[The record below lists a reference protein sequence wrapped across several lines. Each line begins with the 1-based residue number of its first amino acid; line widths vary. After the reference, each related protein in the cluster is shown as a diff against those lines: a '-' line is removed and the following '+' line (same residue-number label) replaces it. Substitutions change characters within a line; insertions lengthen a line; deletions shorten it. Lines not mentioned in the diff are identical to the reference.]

1 MLMGMMSPLRALSR
15 RAVLLVAA
23 LLPCSAPP
31 AHAWG
36 PQGHKL
42 VAMVAMEHLTPIA
55 KKNIKFLLGKE
66 TLADVASW
74 PDVYRPLETQTGPWH
89 YVDIPE
95 GAGTYQRERD
105 CPTQPGVKA
114 GAPNDKWRDCVVDRI
129 LFFEG
134 RVGDASLDSA
144 DRAIALKYLVH
155 FVGDIHQPLHTTGIQ
170 KGGNGIAVNVFGS
183 ETCGKYPC
191 NLHSVWDS
199 GLILHRQLTDAQYLA
214 FLNREFA
221 SNPPAA
227 APDDPAAWA
236 NEGNALLPGL
246 MLPQGGTVDQ
256 AYFDREIPVVDKQLE
271 LAGLRLAAVLNRTFT
286 TRPTTFKPAAADS
299 KQF

>member
-1 MLMGMMSPLRALSR
+1 MRNHLRALAR
-15 RAVLLVAA
+15 RAALLCAA
-23 LLPCSAPP
+23 LLPCTATP

-42 VAMVAMEHLTPIA
+42 VAMVAMEHLTPVA
-55 KKNIKFLLGKE
+55 KRNVRALLGKE

-95 GAGTYQRERD
+95 GGSYERDRD

-134 RVGDASLDSA
+134 RLGDTSLDPA
-144 DRAIALKYLVH
+144 DRATALKYLVH
-155 FVGDIHQPLHTTGIQ
+155 FVGDIHQPLHTTGFE
-170 KGGNGIAVNVFGS
+170 KGGNGIHVSVFGN

-199 GLILHRQLTDAQYLA
+199 GLILHRELSDMQYLSL
-214 FLNREFA
+214 LNHEFA
-221 SNPPAA
+221 AQPPGAGL
-227 APDDPAAWA
+227 DDPAAWA
-236 NEGNALLPGL
+236 NEGNALVPNL
-246 MLPQGGTVDQ
+246 MLPEGGAVDQ
-256 AYFDREIPVVDKQLE
+256 AYFDREIPVVDRRLE
-271 LAGLRLAAVLNRTFT
+271 LAGLRLAAILNRTFT
-286 TRPTTFKPAAADS
+286 ASPVPFKPAPTDT

>member
-1 MLMGMMSPLRALSR
+1 MCHLRALSR
-15 RAVLLVAA
+15 RAVLLAA
-23 LLPCSAPP
+23 VLLPCATAP

-42 VAMVAMEHLTPIA
+42 VALVAMEHLTPVA
-55 KKNIKFLLGKE
+55 KRNVRFLLGKE

-95 GAGTYQRERD
+95 GASGYDRNRD

-114 GAPNDKWRDCVVDRI
+114 GTGGDKWRDCVVDRI

-134 RVGDASLDSA
+134 RIGDASLDPA
-144 DRAIALKYLVH
+144 DRAVALKYLVH

-170 KGGNGIAVNVFGS
+170 KGGNGIHVSVFGND
-183 ETCGKYPC
+183 TCGKYPC

-199 GLILHRQLTDAQYLA
+199 GLILHRQLDDAHYAAL
-214 FLNREFA
+214 LNHEFA

-227 APDDPAAWA
+227 QPDDPAAWA
-236 NEGNALLPGL
+236 NEGNALVPSLILPE
-246 MLPQGGTVDQ
+246 GGTVDQ
-256 AYFDREIPVVDKQLE
+256 AYFDREIPVVDRRLE
-271 LAGLRLAAVLNRTFT
+271 LAGLRLAAVLNRTFIA
-286 TRPTTFKPAAADS
+286 PPVTFKPAPTDT

>member
-1 MLMGMMSPLRALSR
+1 MLMGMTSHLRMLSR
-15 RAVLLVAA
+15 RAVLLAAA
-23 LLPCSAPP
+23 LLPCAAAP

-55 KKNIKFLLGKE
+55 KRNVKFLLGKE

-95 GAGTYQRERD
+95 GDTYDRSRD

-114 GAPNDKWRDCVVDRI
+114 GTTNDKLRDCVVDRI

-134 RVGDASLDSA
+134 RVGDASLDPA
-144 DRAIALKYLVH
+144 DRATALKYLVH

-170 KGGNGIAVNVFGS
+170 KGGNGIAVSVFGS
-183 ETCGKYPC
+183 TTCGKYPC

-199 GLILHRQLTDAQYLA
+199 GLILHRELSDAKYLSL
-214 FLNREFA
+214 LNREFA
-221 SNPPAA
+221 ANAPAA
-227 APDDPAAWA
+227 QPDDPAAWA
-236 NEGNALLPGL
+236 NEGNALVPEL
-246 MLPQGGTVDQ
+246 MLPQNGTVDQ
-256 AYFDREIPVVDKQLE
+256 AYFDREISVVDRRLE

-286 TRPTTFKPAAADS
+286 TPPVTFKPATTDT